1 MKQIKA
7 DLHNHLA
14 TFIYKGSFN
23 DVIDIAYKRLGS
35 NGIFSITNGY
45 DNRYEDFLNLKT
57 SYKKESIGNS
67 IYIPNKKIL
76 IIKGQEV
83 FTKQGHLLVLGLSKN
98 INLKHN
104 KNLED
109 SLKQA
114 KDNNTIVIS
123 PHPFFIGGL
132 GNYLIKNHR
141 HLKYFH
147 GIEIH
152 NGEAFYGNEKAKDF
166 YSLIKED
173 YNLGALSF
181 SDGHS
186 VKEIGSSYTLLEKP
200 NLKTFEKLIESLKK
214 SVQQHNKDFSKD
226 KQSHSIRG
234 ALKHSI
240 AWGLMGYLSK
250 KLNN

>member
-1 MKQIKA
+1 MNQIKA

-14 TFIYKGSFN
+14 TFLYKGSFN
-23 DVIDIAYKRLGS
+23 EVIDITYKRLGS
-35 NGIFSITNGY
+35 NGILSITNGY
-45 DNRYEDFLNLKT
+45 DAKYEDFLNLKT
-57 SYKKESIGNS
+57 SYEKQDIGNAV
-67 IYIPNKKIL
+67 YIPEKKIL
-76 IIKGQEV
+76 IIKSQEV

-114 KDNNTIVIS
+114 KDNNIIVIS
-123 PHPFFIGGL
+123 PHSFFINGL
-132 GNYLIKNHR
+132 GSYLRKNSKFLR
-141 HLKYFH
+141 YFH

-166 YSLIKED
+166 YSLVKED

-186 VKEIGSSYTLLEKP
+186 VKEIGSSYTLLEKL
-200 NLKTFEKLIESLKK
+200 NIETFEKLIESLKK
-214 SVQQHNKDFSKD
+214 SVQAHNKDFSKD
-226 KQSHSIRG
+226 KQGHSIKG

-240 AWGLMGYLSK
+240 GWGLIGFLSK
-250 KLNN
+250 KSNN